1 MVSHK
6 TQEKCKIT
14 LWVSCCSGLL
24 CPRCPLEM
32 TMLAAADVRTSLCLP
47 SHRPPGSAG
56 QRRNWRNWI
65 DSREMWNFNTTS
77 QHWIFTLH
85 PPPSLCPH
93 CPVSFSYKNI
103 STKIQS
109 FDVGYRQTLCRGP
122 LLCVKRK
129 GHNDQICKEYIS
141 RFFVS
146 IVSPSEPASHSLQNC
161 HW

>member
-6 TQEKCKIT
+6 TQEKGKIT

-47 SHRPPGSAG
+47 SHRPPGGAG

-85 PPPSLCPH
+85 PPTL
-93 CPVSFSYKNI
+93 PVSTLSCILLLQKYIYKD
-103 STKIQS
+103 SEL
-109 FDVGYRQTLCRGP
+109 RCWLQTLCRGP